1 MEKKLNIPD
10 FESHLE
16 DGILWSKDKLA
27 TMQVNITKTC
37 NLACKHCHVESSPSR
52 TEDMTRETAD
62 KVIELFKKEGFQ
74 ILDITGGAPEMSKQ
88 YKYLIENL
96 APYAKKIMTRTNLTI
111 HLEPEYEGYL
121 EFMKDHKV
129 EIVASLPFYEK
140 DKTDR
145 QRGMGVYDESIEV
158 LQKLTK
164 MGYGVEDDLILDLVY
179 NPNGAILPGDQVEL
193 EDIYRAKLDEYG
205 IKFNQL
211 FTITNNPSG
220 RFYNWLERSG
230 NLERYMDKLLAA
242 FNPATIDDVM
252 CRDMISVN
260 DDGTLYDC
268 DFNLAIKLGM
278 VDEPKTID
286 QALEMGLGKRKI
298 ATANHCYGCTAG
310 SGSSCG
316 GALE

>member
-111 HLEPEYEGYL
+111 HLEPDYEGYL

-164 MGYGVEDDLILDLVY
+164 MGYGIEDDLILDLVY

-193 EDIYRAKLDEYG
+193 ENIYRAKLDEYG

-220 RFYNWLERSG
+220 RFYKWLERSG

-242 FNPATIDDVM
+242 FNPATINDVM

-278 VDEPKTID
+278 VDEPKTLD

>member
-145 QRGMGVYDESIEV
+145 QRGIGVYDESIEV

-164 MGYGVEDDLILDLVY
+164 MGYGVELDLILDLVY

-193 EDIYRAKLDEYG
+193 ENIYRAKLDEYG

-220 RFYNWLERSG
+220 RFYKWLERSG

>member
-145 QRGMGVYDESIEV
+145 QRGIGVYDESIEV

-164 MGYGVEDDLILDLVY
+164 MGYGVEPDLILDLVY

-193 EDIYRAKLDEYG
+193 ENIYRAKLDEYG

-220 RFYNWLERSG
+220 RFYKWLERSG

-252 CRDMISVN
+252 CRDMISIN

-278 VDEPKTID
+278 VDEQKTVD

>member
-88 YKYLIENL
+88 YKYLIESL

-193 EDIYRAKLDEYG
+193 ENIYRDKLDEYG

-230 NLERYMDKLLAA
+230 NLDRYMDKLLAA

-260 DDGTLYDC
+260 DDGTIYDC

-278 VDEPKTID
+278 VDEPKTLD

>member
-52 TEDMTRETAD
+52 TEDMNRETAD

-74 ILDITGGAPEMSKQ
+74 ILDITGGAPEMSSQ

-145 QRGMGVYDESIEV
+145 QRGMGVYDESIQV

-164 MGYGVEDDLILDLVY
+164 MGYGIEDDLILDLVY

-193 EDIYRAKLDEYG
+193 ENIYRDKLDEYG

-242 FNPATIDDVM
+242 FNPATINDVM

-268 DFNLAIKLGM
+268 DFNLATDLQM
-278 VDEPKTID
+278 VDEPKTLD

>member
-10 FESHLE
+10 FESHLA

-145 QRGMGVYDESIEV
+145 QRGIGVYDESIEV

-193 EDIYRAKLDEYG
+193 ENIYRAKLDEYG

-230 NLERYMDKLLAA
+230 NLERYMEKLLAA

-278 VDEPKTID
+278 VDEPKTLD

>member
-16 DGILWSKDKLA
+16 DGILWSKDRPT

-164 MGYGVEDDLILDLVY
+164 MGYGLEPDLILDLVY

-193 EDIYRAKLDEYG
+193 ENIYRAKLDEYG

-220 RFYNWLERSG
+220 RFYKWLERSG
-230 NLERYMDKLLAA
+230 NLDRYMDKLLAA

-278 VDEPKTID
+278 VDEPMTLD

>member
-16 DGILWSKDKLA
+16 DGILWSKDKPA

-74 ILDITGGAPEMSKQ
+74 ILDITGGAPEISKQ

-111 HLEPEYEGYL
+111 HLEPEYQGYL

-193 EDIYRAKLDEYG
+193 ENIYRDKLDEYG

-220 RFYNWLERSG
+220 RFYKWLERSG
-230 NLERYMDKLLAA
+230 NLDRYMDKLLAA

-278 VDEPKTID
+278 VDEPKTLD

>member
-145 QRGMGVYDESIEV
+145 QRGIGVYDESIEV

-220 RFYNWLERSG
+220 RFYKWLERSG
-230 NLERYMDKLLAA
+230 NLDRYMDKLLAA

-278 VDEPKTID
+278 VDEPKTLD

>member
-145 QRGMGVYDESIEV
+145 QRGIGVYDESIEV

-164 MGYGVEDDLILDLVY
+164 MGYGVEPDLILDLVY

-193 EDIYRAKLDEYG
+193 ENIYRDKLDEYG

-230 NLERYMDKLLAA
+230 NIERYMDKLLAA

-278 VDEPKTID
+278 VEEPKTLD

>member
-16 DGILWSKDKLA
+16 DGILWSKDNLA

-52 TEDMTRETAD
+52 TEDITRETAD

-88 YKYLIENL
+88 YKYLIESL

-193 EDIYRAKLDEYG
+193 ENIYRAKLDEYG

-230 NLERYMDKLLAA
+230 NLDRYMDKLLAA

-260 DDGTLYDC
+260 DDGTIYDC

-278 VDEPKTID
+278 VDEPKTLD

>member
-164 MGYGVEDDLILDLVY
+164 MGYGIEDDLILDLVY

-193 EDIYRAKLDEYG
+193 ENIYRAKLDEYG

-230 NLERYMDKLLAA
+230 NLDRYMDKLLAA
-242 FNPATIDDVM
+242 FNPATINDVM

-278 VDEPKTID
+278 VDEPMTLD

>member
-16 DGILWSKDKLA
+16 DGILWSKDKPS

-164 MGYGVEDDLILDLVY
+164 MGYGVEPDLILDLVY

-193 EDIYRAKLDEYG
+193 ENIYREKLDEFG

-242 FNPATIDDVM
+242 FNSATIDDVM

-260 DDGTLYDC
+260 DDGTIYDC

-278 VDEPKTID
+278 VDEPKTLD

>member
-164 MGYGVEDDLILDLVY
+164 MGYGIEDDLILDLVY

-193 EDIYRAKLDEYG
+193 ENIYRDKLDEYG

-278 VDEPKTID
+278 VDEPMTID

>member
-1 MEKKLNIPD
+1 MEKKLNIPA

-88 YKYLIENL
+88 YKYLIESL

-121 EFMKDHKV
+121 EFMKDYKV

-145 QRGMGVYDESIEV
+145 QRGIGVYDESIEV

-164 MGYGVEDDLILDLVY
+164 MGYGVEPDLILDLVY

-193 EDIYRAKLDEYG
+193 ENIYRAKLDEYG

-220 RFYNWLERSG
+220 RFYKWLERSG

>member
-193 EDIYRAKLDEYG
+193 ENIYRAKLDEYG

-242 FNPATIDDVM
+242 FNPATINDVM

-278 VDEPKTID
+278 VDEPKTLD

>member
-96 APYAKKIMTRTNLTI
+96 APYAQKIMTRTNLTI

-193 EDIYRAKLDEYG
+193 ENIYRAKLDEYG

-278 VDEPKTID
+278 VDEPKTVD

>member
-164 MGYGVEDDLILDLVY
+164 MGYGGEDDLILDLVY

-193 EDIYRAKLDEYG
+193 ENIYRDKLDEYG

-230 NLERYMDKLLAA
+230 NLDRYMDKLLAA

-278 VDEPKTID
+278 VDEPKTLD

>member
-16 DGILWSKDKLA
+16 DGILWSKDKPS

-88 YKYLIENL
+88 YKYLIESL
-96 APYAKKIMTRTNLTI
+96 APYAKKVMTRTNLTI

-193 EDIYRAKLDEYG
+193 ENIYRDKLDEYG

-230 NLERYMDKLLAA
+230 NLDRYMDKLLAA

-260 DDGTLYDC
+260 DDGTIYDC
-268 DFNLAIKLGM
+268 DFNLAIDLQM
-278 VDEPKTID
+278 VDEPKTLD

>member
-16 DGILWSKDKLA
+16 DGILWSKDKPS

-121 EFMKDHKV
+121 EFIKDHKV

-145 QRGMGVYDESIEV
+145 QRGMGVHDESIEV

-193 EDIYRAKLDEYG
+193 ENIYRDKLDEYG

-278 VDEPKTID
+278 VEEPKNLD

>member
-193 EDIYRAKLDEYG
+193 ENIYRAKLDEYG

-220 RFYNWLERSG
+220 RFYKWLERSG

>member
-193 EDIYRAKLDEYG
+193 ENIYRDKLDEYG

>member
-164 MGYGVEDDLILDLVY
+164 MGYGIEDDLILDLVY

-193 EDIYRAKLDEYG
+193 ENIYRAKLDEYG

-220 RFYNWLERSG
+220 RFYKWLERSG

-278 VDEPKTID
+278 VDEPKTVD

>member
-52 TEDMTRETAD
+52 TEDMIRETAD

-145 QRGMGVYDESIEV
+145 QRGIGVYDESIEV

-164 MGYGVEDDLILDLVY
+164 MGYGVEPDLILDLVY

-193 EDIYRAKLDEYG
+193 ENIYRAKLDEYG

-260 DDGTLYDC
+260 DDGNLYDC

-278 VDEPKTID
+278 VDEPKTVD